1 MKVSW
6 SALAQMLATHH
17 LTCGRPRYVRALV
30 FYGKVTEAMYDMKIG
45 PSLCLWFPALFGAKA
60 VICLTCKNYAFESKF
75 SGRVLSIIR
84 LVQSAVTGL
93 ATGERDEAVLYD
105 EDDASHYTDEELS
118 SLGFVQEKS

>member
-30 FYGKVTEAMYDMKIG
+30 FYGKLTDWLYDTKIG

-60 VICLTCKNYAFESKF
+60 VICITCKSYAFESKW
-75 SGRVLSIIR
+75 SGRVLSSLR
-84 LVQSAVTGL
+84 SVQALRTGVP
-93 ATGERDEAVLYD
+93 AMEGDEAVLYD
-105 EDDASHYTDEELS
+105 EDDASHFTEEELKL
-118 SLGFVQEKS
+118 LGFNPEVS